1 MLDLYNKKYDMKT
14 LKKHIHEVKLIDILK
29 TQTIDVEFAVNYILN
44 SKYQLNE
51 DDNIIAP
58 DIIKHQPHIS
68 YEDLQKELQKDDSD
82 DEPPLKKILPNYK

>member
-14 LKKHIHEVKLIDILK
+14 LEKYIHEVKLIDILK
-29 TQTIDVEFAVNYILN
+29 TQTINITFAVRFILN

-58 DIIKHQPHIS
+58 DIIKYQPHIS
-68 YEDLQKELQKDDSD
+68 YEELQKALQYDSDDSD
-82 DEPPLKKILPNYK
+82 DSDNK

>member
-14 LKKHIHEVKLIDILK
+14 LEKYIHEVKLIDILK
-29 TQTIDVEFAVNYILN
+29 TQTIDITFAVRFILN

-58 DIIKHQPHIS
+58 DIIKYQPHIS
-68 YEDLQKELQKDDSD
+68 YEELQKALQYDSDDSD
-82 DEPPLKKILPNYK
+82 DSDNK